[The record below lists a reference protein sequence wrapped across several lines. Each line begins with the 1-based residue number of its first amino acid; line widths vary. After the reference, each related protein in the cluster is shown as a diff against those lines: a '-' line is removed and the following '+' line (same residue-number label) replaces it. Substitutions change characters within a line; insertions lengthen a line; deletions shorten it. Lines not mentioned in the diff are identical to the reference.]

1 LSSETQEHRELKELL
16 RQKLEEWFG
25 ISIDEYPSSGHE
37 LDVFSISKNRLTLMV
52 EIIWTATELNFL
64 RDLTILQ
71 TSDEQLKIP
80 IVNPIILQNEK
91 FRRMFLKVRI
101 SETKKGSIVSD
112 LIDGRRLLQDPSYLN
127 IEFKN
132 KIFELINETNVSLQ
146 VQVEELKEKVLSA
159 EPLSP
164 IVSKCIDLARKS
176 RSPEDKQK
184 WLKNELY
191 GYDITTAKNLPNNPD
206 YRWISVRVALTMDSR
221 LVGVD
226 YTTFWGHSVSHLEEL
241 ENDIQGDE
249 VIAYMSLKSFPE
261 SAIAIIKEQNPNVQN
276 MPVFLRKRELQ
287 NSLEKLRLRIHQF
300 LDSIVSDREY
310 RN

>member
-101 SETKKGSIVSD
+101 IET
-112 LIDGRRLLQDPSYLN
+112 
-127 IEFKN
+127 
-132 KIFELINETNVSLQ
+132 
-146 VQVEELKEKVLSA
+146 
-159 EPLSP
+159 
-164 IVSKCIDLARKS
+164 
-176 RSPEDKQK
+176 ED
-184 WLKNELY
+184 
-191 GYDITTAKNLPNNPD
+191 DC
-206 YRWISVRVALTMDSR
+206 
-221 LVGVD
+221 
-226 YTTFWGHSVSHLEEL
+226 F
-241 ENDIQGDE
+241 
-249 VIAYMSLKSFPE
+249 
-261 SAIAIIKEQNPNVQN
+261 
-276 MPVFLRKRELQ
+276 
-287 NSLEKLRLRIHQF
+287 RIHR
-300 LDSIVSDREY
+300 I
-310 RN
+310 